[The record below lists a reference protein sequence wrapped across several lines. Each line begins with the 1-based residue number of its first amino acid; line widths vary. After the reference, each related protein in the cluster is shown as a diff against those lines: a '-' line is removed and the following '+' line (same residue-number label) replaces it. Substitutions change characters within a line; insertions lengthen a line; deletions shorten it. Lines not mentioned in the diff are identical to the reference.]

1 MFQRFS
7 ITKVPSSF
15 GPVILFNYAYSS
27 SKSRYHT
34 SWTNFKFFRPSILWV
49 NIWSPDSN
57 SFSRKYGKTFDL
69 LSVYKV
75 LSHIPDYEGM
85 LLMAFDLFA
94 ASLWWNTEWIW
105 SCWLWW
111 VHGNCFYY
119 YRVQVYCFL
128 KSYSVNL

>member
-75 LSHIPDYEGM
+75 LSHFPTFLIMKACYWWPLTFLQ
-85 LLMAFDLFA
+85 LLCDEILSEFEAADFDEFMVIVFIITSVLF
-94 ASLWWNTEWIW
+94 
-105 SCWLWW
+105 
-111 VHGNCFYY
+111 F
-119 YRVQVYCFL
+119 
-128 KSYSVNL
+128 KSYSANL